1 MVTLHYLPLN
11 AKSNV
16 PKAILNY
23 AKVDFKLN
31 TYSFD
36 ELNLVKKNDPT
47 KFEYQQL
54 PVLEI
59 DGFKL
64 SQAKSISMYLSKK
77 YNLYGDNDKES
88 ALIQSIFDSYEDF
101 WVKFRNVV
109 FPLNKYEEEN
119 KENFKKQFFEIEA
132 EKYLKIYERRLV
144 SNGKKHM
151 VGTRFSSA
159 DIWIACVMHNLFKHP
174 IRKIEYEPLIKKHT
188 PVLNEFVDNIVYN
201 ELKWHYSKLNPNSFN
216 EKYIV

>member
-1 MVTLHYLPLN
+1 MVTLHYLNLN

-23 AKVDFKLN
+23 SKVDFKLI
-31 TYSFD
+31 TYTGE
-36 ELNLVKKNDPT
+36 ELNLIKKNDPS

-59 DGFKL
+59 DGFCL
-64 SQAKSISMYLSKK
+64 PQAKSINMYLSRK
-77 YNLYGDNDKES
+77 YNLYGDNDKEG

-101 WVKFRNVV
+101 WVKFRNIV

-119 KENFKKQFFEIEA
+119 KLKFKKNFFEVEA

-144 SNGKKHM
+144 NNGKKFM

-159 DIWIACVMHNLFKHP
+159 DIWVACIMHNLFKHP
-174 IRKIEYEPLIKKHT
+174 LRKSEYEPLIVKHT
-188 PVLNEFVDNIVYN
+188 PYLNEFVDKIISN
-201 ELKWHYSKLNPNSFN
+201 ELKWHYSKSNPNSFN